1 MVRNDWMWTVR
12 IIALAVVLGSGL
24 VTGTGCSERAV
35 TSPSD
40 SEYVRLWIDD
50 GPDKPATTIRIS
62 VSETMWI
69 SLTIR
74 DPEGGQVRMLL
85 EEVVAAG
92 EYAVVWNAKDDA
104 GEVVASGP
112 YWAVLTDG
120 GGLKVRAM
128 MLVK

>member
-24 VTGTGCSERAV
+24 VTSTGCSERAV

-74 DPEGGQVRMLL
+74 DPEGGQTHMLFEGIL
-85 EEVVAAG
+85 EAG
-92 EYAVVWNAKDDA
+92 MHGVVWNAQDDE
-104 GEVVASGP
+104 GEAVASGP
-112 YWAVLTDG
+112 YWAVLTAGDG
-120 GGLKVRAM
+120 LQAQAM

>member
-1 MVRNDWMWTVR
+1 MVRTDWMWTVR

-35 TSPSD
+35 TSPSAA
-40 SEYVRLWIDD
+40 EYARLWIDD
-50 GPDKPATTIRIS
+50 GPDKPRTTIRIS
-62 VSETMWI
+62 VPEAMWI

-74 DPEGGQVRMLL
+74 DPEGGQVRMLR
-85 EEVVAAG
+85 EGVV
-92 EYAVVWNAKDDA
+92 DA
-104 GEVVASGP
+104 GVYSVAWDAHDDEGEPVASGP

-120 GGLKVRAM
+120 DGLQAQAM